1 MARPKAI
8 RVPKTPRSSF
18 NPNRKPSQLVLDQIR
33 HLEWAVLPAS
43 QRKPGQLPKKQ
54 VQTEAQAAARIEQL
68 TNMVLEAN
76 APAKAGAS
84 IAVAPPHVVLPP
96 VSQPAA
102 PRRPTARARPV
113 KKAARG
119 TTSRARGKRSRDA

>member
-1 MARPKAI
+1 MPKAI

-68 TNMVLEAN
+68 TKMVLEAN
-76 APAKAGAS
+76 AAAKAGAA
-84 IAVAPPHVVLPP
+84 IAVAPQPVVLPP
-96 VSQPAA
+96 VPKPTA
-102 PRRPTARARPV
+102 PRRKTARARPA
-113 KKAARG
+113 KKAARK
-119 TTSRARGKRSRDA
+119 TTSRASQKRSRDA

>member
-68 TNMVLEAN
+68 TKMVLEAN
-76 APAKAGAS
+76 APVKAGAP
-84 IAVAPPHVVLPP
+84 AAAALPPVVLPP
-96 VSQPAA
+96 MPKPAA
-102 PRRPTARARPV
+102 PRRTTARTRPV